1 MARLGDVFE
10 IQITGEWGS
19 ECTENETGTKV
30 LRTTNFTPEGRIN
43 YDDVVV
49 RSINESKVEKKR
61 LHCGD
66 IILEKSGGTEK
77 TPVGRV
83 VFCDESIEE
92 SIYLCN
98 NFTQA
103 MRVNQ
108 AIAIPRYVFYFMW
121 NLHCSGRTDL
131 LQNKTTG
138 IRNLQVKLYL
148 NEECPLP
155 ALDEQ
160 RKIAA
165 VLDKVGD
172 LIAKRR
178 RQLDKLDE
186 LVKSRFIEMFGDP
199 MTNPHNLPKVILG
212 SVLTIE
218 PQNGLYKPQSDYTSD
233 GTGIPILR
241 IDSFYEGKVSNLSSL
256 KRLICSEIELKRYS
270 LYENDIVINRVNSI
284 EYLGKCG
291 LIQGLVENTVFESNM
306 MRLHVDEH
314 KFHPVYITKLL
325 CSEFIYQQ
333 ILRRAKKAVNQASIN
348 QKDVQ
353 SFVVYM
359 PPIEQQDQFAAFV
372 AQTDKSKLA
381 IQKSLDK
388 LEILKKALMQKYFG

>member
-108 AIAIPRYVFYFMW
+108 TIAIPRYVFYFMW

-138 IRNLQVKLYL
+138 IRNLQVKSYL

-155 ALDEQ
+155 TLDEQ

-165 VLDKVGD
+165 VLDKVSD

-178 RQLDKLDE
+178 QQLDKLDE
-186 LVKSRFIEMFGDP
+186 MVKARFVEMFGDP
-199 MTNPHNLPKVILG
+199 VTNPKGWKIDQLG
-212 SVLTIE
+212 SYMTTLTDFSANGSYELLDSNVVMYDE
-218 PQNGLYKPQSDYTSD
+218 PNYAVMVRTIDLEAGNLDNGVKYIDQKAYELLSKSKLYGGELIMNKIGSAGKIYIMPHIGKPASLGRNAFMFRFDERINMVFLYALLTSDY
-233 GTGIPILR
+233 GT
-241 IDSFYEGKVSNLSSL
+241 V
-256 KRLICSEIELKRYS
+256 EIQQYVRGAVTK
-270 LYENDIVINRVNSI
+270 
-284 EYLGKCG
+284 
-291 LIQGLVENTVFESNM
+291 T
-306 MRLHVDEH
+306 
-314 KFHPVYITKLL
+314 ITKA
-325 CSEFIYQQ
+325 ST
-333 ILRRAKKAVNQASIN
+333 KAIRIIV
-348 QKDVQ
+348 
-353 SFVVYM
+353 
-359 PPIEQQDQFAAFV
+359 PPIELQNRFATFV
-372 AQTDKSKLA
+372 EQTEKIKTTISH
-381 IQKSLDK
+381 SLEK
-388 LEILKKALMQKYFG
+388 LETLKKALMQEYFG